1 MFFFSTSVKRLGWR
15 LKVKISSSSKTRRVF
30 INWEDRA
37 GGNCEE
43 VVRLQDVFSISDLFC
58 LKC

>member
-1 MFFFSTSVKRLGWR
+1 M
-15 LKVKISSSSKTRRVF
+15 KISSSSKTRRVF
-30 INWEDRA
+30 TNWEDRA
-37 GGNCEE
+37 GGNCGE